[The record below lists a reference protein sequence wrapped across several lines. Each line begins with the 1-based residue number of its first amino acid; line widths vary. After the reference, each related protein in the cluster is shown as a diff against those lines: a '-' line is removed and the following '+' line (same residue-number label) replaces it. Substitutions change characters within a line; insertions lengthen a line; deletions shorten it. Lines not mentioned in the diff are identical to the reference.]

1 MSAVQMKASG
11 VEWLGE
17 IPTHWYIIPI
27 HAVTLATGKHDPS
40 REPDRE
46 FRYIDVSRICSDVH
60 EITEY
65 EQLAG
70 RDAPTRAR
78 NVVYEG
84 DTIFATVRPYL
95 RNIAPIPIDLHD
107 SICSTGY
114 CVLRAK
120 RTKVN
125 PHYLFFSC
133 ISAGFVASVVAHQKG
148 ANYPAVSDYVV
159 QRQVISLP
167 PLTEQRAIA
176 AYLDRETARIDALI
190 AKTQQLNALLRE
202 KRVALISQA
211 VTKGLD
217 PAVELK
223 DSGVKWLGEIPRHW
237 QVERLK
243 RISTV
248 RTSNVDKKSVE
259 TEVKVS
265 LLNYTD
271 VYYNEYISDDID
283 FMQATATTQQIQ
295 LFELREGDVIVTKD
309 SETWDDIAVPTCVER
324 DLTGIVCAYHL
335 ALIRPNS
342 DRTYGK
348 YLARSFASIPCAYQF
363 KVGANGVTR
372 FGLPQKILRDA
383 VFPLPPLAEQ
393 RAIAAHLDREAAKID
408 ALITK
413 NDELIALLREK
424 RTALISA
431 AVTGKIDLR
440 NEV

>member
-1 MSAVQMKASG
+1 MSVVPMKDSG

-17 IPTHWYIIPI
+17 IPAHWNIIPI

-84 DTIFATVRPYL
+84 DTIFATIRPYL

-148 ANYPAVSDYVV
+148 ANYPAVSDHVV

-167 PLTEQRAIA
+167 PLAEQRAIA
-176 AYLDRETARIDALI
+176 AYLDRQTARIDALT
-190 AKTQQLNALLRE
+190 AKTQQLNALLSE

-211 VTKGLD
+211 VTRGLD
-217 PAVELK
+217 PAAPLK
-223 DSGVKWLGEIPRHW
+223 DSGVEWLGEIPAHW
-237 QVERLK
+237 DVKLMRKISKVVTSTSTFDSVQEYFTADGVEVLSLK
-243 RISTV
+243 VSDMNLEGNRCGIVMSDESLNIFSDVLNRVSTV
-248 RTSNVDKKSVE
+248 PPNSLIFPKRGAAIYTNKKRLVHKHSLLDPNLIAVVPFHQLLASFLYYWFLQYDLRGITDGSAVPQLNKRNVDF
-259 TEVKVS
+259 
-265 LLNYTD
+265 
-271 VYYNEYISDDID
+271 ID
-283 FMQATATTQQIQ
+283 
-295 LFELREGDVIVTKD
+295 
-309 SETWDDIAVPTCVER
+309 
-324 DLTGIVCAYHL
+324 
-335 ALIRPNS
+335 
-342 DRTYGK
+342 
-348 YLARSFASIPCAYQF
+348 
-363 KVGANGVTR
+363 
-372 FGLPQKILRDA
+372 
-383 VFPLPPLAEQ
+383 FPLPPLSEQ
-393 RAIAAHLDREAAKID
+393 RAIAHHLDRRTASID
-408 ALITK
+408 ALIAK
-413 NDELIALLREK
+413 NDQLIALLREK
-424 RTALISA
+424 RTSLISA

-440 NEV
+440 NGA